1 MDIFQP
7 YKVGKKGQLMLQ
19 SKSINE
25 KCGVF
30 GIYGHSEAATLTY
43 HGLFALQHRGQESS
57 GIVSTDGNLLYK
69 HLGMGLVADIFSD
82 QSTLDQLK
90 GHIAIGHNRYSTT
103 GASKIANIQ
112 PLQFNLQDFRIAIS
126 HNGNL
131 VNTTPIRRKLMEE
144 GTIFQTTTDTE
155 LIIHLIAKS
164 KSKALVD
171 KIRDALAQVK
181 GAYSLVLMTGNELIA
196 VRDSQGFRPL
206 CVGQLGDS
214 YIFASESCA
223 FDLVEA
229 EYLRDVEPGEI
240 LVADKDGLHSYKG
253 EMDPSYCI
261 FEYVYFSRPDSRVF
275 GEFVDKTRRN
285 LGKKLAEEADVEDAD
300 IVISVPDSSNTA
312 ALGYALESGK
322 KFEIG
327 LIRNHYVGRTFINP
341 RQSQRDFGVKIKFNT
356 IGGVLK
362 DKKVIIVDDSIVRGT
377 TLKKLTRLLRN
388 AGCKEVHIRI
398 SSPPIRHPCFYGMD
412 FPTSGEL
419 IAGKMSTEEIREYL
433 GADSLHYLSIEG
445 MLSAMGKDPSDF
457 CTACF
462 SGEYPIPIEEKVVK
476 ELIEE

>member
-1 MDIFQP
+1 MS
-7 YKVGKKGQLMLQ
+7 Q